1 MYYYYYY
8 SQVGS
13 GLLQSLV
20 KDIVAQLGQVSEYEM
35 NMTLSL
41 SLSLSLSPQV
51 TASKVTADV
60 FSPGSVTHKM
70 SRDYFLLLG
79 AVSFHN
85 SSLLYYLG
93 AYGP

>member
-35 NMTLSL
+35 NMTL

>member
-1 MYYYYYY
+1 MEGVREREREGEREGLLYHYYYY

-41 SLSLSLSPQV
+41 SLSL
-51 TASKVTADV
+51 
-60 FSPGSVTHKM
+60 
-70 SRDYFLLLG
+70 FLLR
-79 AVSFHN
+79 
-85 SSLLYYLG
+85 
-93 AYGP
+93 

>member
-1 MYYYYYY
+1 MYYYYYYY

-35 NMTLSL
+35 NMTL

-93 AYGP
+93 TYGP

>member
-8 SQVGS
+8 YQVGS

-35 NMTLSL
+35 NMTL